1 VGRKIEPHEVVSHGL
16 YLYRGSNAQVA
27 EDIYRKVI
35 EGKMKA
41 EWYMNGVLYRW
52 SGPGKEKVIKLVTA

>member
-1 VGRKIEPHEVVSHGL
+1 MGRKIEPHEVVSHGL

-52 SGPGKEKVIKLVTA
+52 SGPGKEGEIKLVTA

>member
-1 VGRKIEPHEVVSHGL
+1 MGRKTEPHEVISHGL

-27 EDIYRKVI
+27 EEIYRKVI

-41 EWYMNGVLYRW
+41 EWYVNGVLYRW
-52 SGPGKEKVIKLVTA
+52 SGPGKERVIKLVTA